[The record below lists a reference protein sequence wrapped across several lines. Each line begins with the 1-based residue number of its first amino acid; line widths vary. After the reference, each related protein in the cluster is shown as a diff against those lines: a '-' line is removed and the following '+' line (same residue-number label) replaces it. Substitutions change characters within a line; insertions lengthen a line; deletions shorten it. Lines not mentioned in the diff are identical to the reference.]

1 MDGSKPALNKR
12 AWASGAASVATLMLV
27 YAWFWVV
34 CAHRVHSAPFEGFA
48 LEFVT
53 GCGDFEHFYRAA
65 KAMREGLDPYTS
77 GVHGYIYP
85 PLIAFLFMPLTLVSV
100 QAAAFI
106 MLLLN
111 LALALMCT
119 TMACKEVVRRFAFER
134 SFGELLTLVAITTV
148 VAAPRLRSELQMWQT
163 NLPMLGATL
172 LALCWIERRPKWA
185 GLMLGL
191 AVNIKYLPLIYLPY
205 LLLRRR
211 HSAALWFVI
220 GTVWFALL
228 PATSTGW
235 SANVQ
240 HWASASSGIAQLIGI
255 KVPTAP
261 TLEAANI
268 DALTVGHSMSIT
280 SGMARI
286 VGPGAAPALK
296 WWLTAAMAAAVLAAL
311 MAVYRKFGVPMW
323 LWPIEPAQR
332 AAPYPA
338 IVALEWA
345 ALMALALAFSPQTN
359 PRHLVLLL
367 TAFAL
372 LVVLI
377 YTPRADPSDARW
389 STSRKF
395 ALAALL
401 VMLAGLSLPPG
412 TPEFAAS
419 LAWWRNVG
427 GPGLSLVLMLP
438 LLFAAGFTRIEAR
451 AQQARNASNGHRRIS
466 GEQRPVLVAE

>member
-1 MDGSKPALNKR
+1 MDGSNPALSKR
-12 AWASGAASVATLMLV
+12 AWASVAASVATLMLV

-48 LEFVT
+48 REFVT

-77 GVHGYIYP
+77 GVRGYIYP
-85 PLIAFLFMPLTLVSV
+85 PLIAFLFMPLTFVSV

-111 LALALMCT
+111 MAIALMCT
-119 TMACKEVVRRFAFER
+119 TMACKEAVRRFAFER
-134 SFGELLTLVAITTV
+134 SFGELLSVVAITTV

-172 LALCWIERRPKWA
+172 LALCWIDRRPKSA
-185 GLMLGL
+185 GLLLGL

-211 HSAALWFVI
+211 HTAALWFVM
-220 GTVWFALL
+220 GTALFALL
-228 PATSTGW
+228 PAVHTGW
-235 SANVQ
+235 NANVQ
-240 HWASASSGIAQLIGI
+240 HWASASSGIAQLMGV
-255 KVPTAP
+255 KVQTAP
-261 TLEAANI
+261 AVQAANI

-286 VGPGAAPALK
+286 VGPDAAPALK
-296 WWLTAAMAAAVLAAL
+296 WWLTGAIAAAVLGAL

-323 LWPIEPAQR
+323 VWPSEPAQR

-338 IVALEWA
+338 VVALEWA

-377 YTPRADPSDARW
+377 YTPRTNPSDAPW

-395 ALAALL
+395 ALAALI

-412 TPEFAAS
+412 TPEFATS
-419 LAWWRNVG
+419 LAWWRKVG
-427 GPGLSLVLMLP
+427 GPGLSLVVMLP
-438 LLFAAGFTRIEAR
+438 LLFAAGFARIEPR
-451 AQQARNASNGHRRIS
+451 AQPARNASNGHSRSI
-466 GEQRPVLVAE
+466 GEQRPVLIAK